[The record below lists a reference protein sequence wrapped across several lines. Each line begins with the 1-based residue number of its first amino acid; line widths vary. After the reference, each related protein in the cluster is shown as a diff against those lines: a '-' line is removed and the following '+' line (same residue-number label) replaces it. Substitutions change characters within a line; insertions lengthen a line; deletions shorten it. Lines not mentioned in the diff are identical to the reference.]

1 VGQSLSARHCTHPG
15 VTIAPQSM
23 GLAPPSPPLAPPEE
37 PLDVPVEPSPEP
49 LLDVPLELPPDELLA
64 VPLEDP
70 LEEPLS
76 EEPLDDPEPPPSGLF
91 SEVLP
96 PHPIPTATESAMARP
111 RHLFNEDMAGL
122 LSKLPEGSRCAH
134 GLPRQR
140 ASKDGRSDFPSLGHD
155 AFVPSNPS
163 GNCLQIDSRSA
174 PPARILVT

>member
-1 VGQSLSARHCTHPG
+1 VPEHCPLESHWTHALFEQCGDEVGQSLSARHCTHPG

-37 PLDVPVEPSPEP
+37 PLEVPVEPSPEP

-64 VPLEDP
+64 APLEEP

-122 LSKLPEGSRCAH
+122 LSKLP
-134 GLPRQR
+134 
-140 ASKDGRSDFPSLGHD
+140 
-155 AFVPSNPS
+155 
-163 GNCLQIDSRSA
+163 
-174 PPARILVT
+174 